1 MKKSKEEKILSALKA
16 FGIISFIAAAVLIVV
31 FIVIQIGPIQE
42 KYQQFLTML
51 EDFEYAVAALQ
62 HKMLILLVIFLLY
75 LLRSLSA
82 FFPYTMIY
90 FISAMVFTPFQSL
103 LINIAGMAFTS
114 AFRYYTGVEM
124 GKGYVNNALEKHPTL
139 NDAFE
144 QGGRFNLPMLIAIR
158 LVPLLPF
165 NTISH
170 LYGSYRYPFFKY
182 LIISVAA
189 LLPRLISY
197 SFMGKNVW
205 DPLSG
210 SFLIPLII
218 LLIFSGFSIF
228 FMRGILKISIKLAKN
243 KSSERKNEDE

>member
-1 MKKSKEEKILSALKA
+1 MKKNKEEKILSVLKA
-16 FGIISFIAAAVLIVV
+16 FGIISFITAAVFIVV
-31 FIVIQIGPIQE
+31 FIVMQIDPIQE

-82 FFPYTMIY
+82 FFPYTVIY

-114 AFRYYTGVEM
+114 AFRYYTGIEM
-124 GKGYVNNALEKHPTL
+124 GKGYVNNVLEKHPAL

-144 QGGRFNLPMLIAIR
+144 QGGRFNLLMLIAIR
-158 LVPLLPF
+158 SVPLFPF

-170 LYGSYRYPFFKY
+170 LYGSYRYPFVKY
-182 LIISVAA
+182 LVISVAA
-189 LLPRLISY
+189 LMPRLITY

-210 SFLIPLII
+210 SFLIPLIA
-218 LLIFSGFSIF
+218 LLIFSGCSIF
-228 FMRGILKISIKLAKN
+228 FMRGILKISIKLTKN
-243 KSSERKNEDE
+243 KSSERKDTDE

>member
-1 MKKSKEEKILSALKA
+1 MKKTQEEKILSALKA

-31 FIVIQIGPIQE
+31 FVVMQIGPIQE

-82 FFPYTMIY
+82 FFPYTVIY

-103 LINIAGMAFTS
+103 LINIAGMAFTLT
-114 AFRYYTGVEM
+114 FRYYTGVEM
-124 GKGYVNNALEKHPTL
+124 GKGYVNNVLEKRPVL
-139 NDAFE
+139 NAAFE
-144 QGGRFNLPMLIAIR
+144 QGGRFNLLMLIAIR

-170 LYGSYRYPFFKY
+170 LYGSYKYPFFKY
-182 LIISVAA
+182 LLISIAA
-189 LLPRLISY
+189 MLPRLISY

-228 FMRGILKISIKLAKN
+228 FMRGILKISFILTKN
-243 KSSERKNEDE
+243 KSSERKNQDE